1 MRWSSMASRRLPVHL
16 QWRCRKRAFQVIPL
30 TPEFG
35 LQVLVQVA
43 MMVLAFGRLETRI
56 AVITT
61 KLRYI
66 EGRLKMHQTE
76 PGEL

>member
-1 MRWSSMASRRLPVHL
+1 ML
-16 QWRCRKRAFQVIPL
+16 QAA
-30 TPEFG
+30 
-35 LQVLVQVA
+35 VQLA
-43 MMVLAFGRLETRI
+43 MMGMAFVRLETRI

-66 EGRLKMHQTE
+66 ESRLKMHHTE

>member
-1 MRWSSMASRRLPVHL
+1 MA
-16 QWRCRKRAFQVIPL
+16 L
-30 TPEFG
+30 TPEFMM
-35 LQVLVQVA
+35 QVA
-43 MMVLAFGRLETRI
+43 VQLLMMVIAFVRLETRI

-66 EGRLKMHQTE
+66 EGRLKMHHTE

>member
-1 MRWSSMASRRLPVHL
+1 ML
-16 QWRCRKRAFQVIPL
+16 QAAVQ
-30 TPEFG
+30 
-35 LQVLVQVA
+35 LV
-43 MMVLAFGRLETRI
+43 MMVLAFMRLETRI

-66 EGRLKMHQTE
+66 ESRLKMHSTE

>member
-1 MRWSSMASRRLPVHL
+1 MA
-16 QWRCRKRAFQVIPL
+16 L

-35 LQVLVQVA
+35 LQIIVQVA
-43 MMVLAFGRLETRI
+43 LMVMAFGRLETRI

-66 EGRLKMHQTE
+66 ENKLNMHHTE
-76 PGEL
+76 PGDL

>member
-1 MRWSSMASRRLPVHL
+1 M
-16 QWRCRKRAFQVIPL
+16 IPL

-76 PGEL
+76 PAEL